1 MKMIRWNL
9 QFIFVLILQFLA
21 ATVSVLFPIALMYIT
36 DSLVELKIEKL
47 IPLFGVC
54 LLLGIGQM
62 VLQYFAGVM
71 GNSYIANRMMDLRG
85 TLHRAMISTSYDE
98 FQKYNTEEYNTLYFS
113 NLNQLETNYYS
124 SIFGIINKG
133 LLLSCSIVTLIILQ
147 PILTLALMV
156 IIGLVSILPV
166 LFSKRIIRLK
176 EEHISANEQYVNII
190 QEMIAGFPIIRVYRK
205 ADIFSS
211 RGDKVVKSLEVK
223 NMKLQN
229 MIILANVL
237 FGSITIVVMLVIFL
251 FGGYLV
257 SQKLLTIGALIAFIQ
272 LIMYVI
278 EPAISIAQEFNKVN
292 STKPIRKQMQ
302 LISDLPEAQY
312 MHRENEV
319 ISTIKLHNISYYYKN
334 DDEKPILKELNLCFE
349 KGKSYALVGE
359 NGSGKSTLLKI
370 IAGLIEK
377 YSGELLVN
385 DVQQQG
391 PYLSVGYVDQHNFL
405 FKDTL
410 LNNIQLF
417 QDNNT
422 NIKTLLKSLKFD
434 QLEERLQTDVG
445 YNGDYLSGGQ
455 RQKAAIARALLNNPQ
470 VLLLDEPS
478 SALDKENVKV
488 LHKMISTLKDRICI
502 MVTHDEEL
510 ISSAF
515 DVIIKLEDG
524 EVEIYDSTSAYIGS
538 K

>member
-1 MKMIRWNL
+1 MKMIRWNP
-9 QFIFVLILQFLA
+9 QFIFVLILQFFA

-47 IPLFGVC
+47 IPLFGMC

-71 GNSYIANRMMDLRG
+71 GNRYIANCMMNLRS

-98 FQKYNTEEYNTLYFS
+98 FKKYNTEEYNTLYLS

-147 PILTLALMV
+147 PILTLALVV

-176 EEHISANEQYVNII
+176 EDHISANEQYVNII

-211 RGDKVVKSLEVK
+211 RGDKVVKSLEIK

-302 LISDLPEAQY
+302 FISDLPVAQY
-312 MHRENEV
+312 MHLENEE
-319 ISTIKLHNISYYYKN
+319 ISTIKLRNVSYYYGN
-334 DDEKPILKELNLCFE
+334 NEKPIFKELNLCFE

-370 IAGLIEK
+370 IAGLIEE

-385 DVQQQG
+385 DVQQKG
-391 PYLSVGYVDQHNFL
+391 PYLSVGYVDQNNFL
-405 FKDTL
+405 FKETL

-417 QDNNT
+417 QDNDT
-422 NIKTLLKSLKFD
+422 DIKSLLKHLKFD

-455 RQKAAIARALLNNPQ
+455 RQKVAIARAIIDNPQ
-470 VLLLDEPS
+470 VILLDEPS

-488 LHKMISTLKDRICI
+488 LHKVISTLKDCICI

-515 DVIIKLEDG
+515 DVIIKLKDG
-524 EVEIYDSTSAYIGS
+524 EAEIYDSTYIGS
-538 K
+538 E